1 MGAFG
6 ETIDHL
12 IVQQFIVDNSSQ
24 WECRSL
30 VRLRVGHP
38 VHTVT
43 KRVGVYAHWWLTV
56 PELEVL
62 SYLEVISPSFFIYT
76 LLTRSELQLIPKSVE
91 PSHSVAQCNSLG

>member
-1 MGAFG
+1 
-6 ETIDHL
+6 
-12 IVQQFIVDNSSQ
+12 
-24 WECRSL
+24 
-30 VRLRVGHP
+30 
-38 VHTVT
+38 
-43 KRVGVYAHWWLTV
+43 VYAHWWLTV